1 MTRRLVLAAGVSSV
15 VLLGGIALASIALPF
30 WSTFKERAGEV
41 ALRKLGAS
49 FSEAKSGGRLVEL
62 PTQISDDTLI
72 KEGPHLEKL
81 NIVHLYL
88 PHSKITS
95 LEPLKGLTNLSSLD
109 LSDAFGITSLEPLKG
124 LTNLSTLDLSY
135 ATGITSLE
143 PLKGLTNLGSLNLRN
158 ARGIT
163 SLEPLRGL
171 TDLSSL
177 NLNGATG
184 ITSLEPLKGLTN
196 LTWLD
201 LTNATGIK
209 SLEPLK
215 ELGVQIYGA
224 SDELLA
230 TMN

>member
-1 MTRRLVLAAGVSSV
+1 MRLPSSWLASLLARNIGEDHLVTRRLVLAARVSSV
-15 VLLGGIALASIALPF
+15 VLLGGIVLASIAIPF
-30 WSTFKERAGEV
+30 WITFEERAGEV

-95 LEPLKGLTNLSSLD
+95 LEPLKGLTNLSKLY
-109 LSDAFGITSLEPLKG
+109 LNDAK
-124 LTNLSTLDLSY
+124 
-135 ATGITSLE
+135 
-143 PLKGLTNLGSLNLRN
+143 
-158 ARGIT
+158 
-163 SLEPLRGL
+163 
-171 TDLSSL
+171 
-177 NLNGATG
+177 
-184 ITSLEPLKGLTN
+184 
-196 LTWLD
+196 
-201 LTNATGIK
+201 GIK